1 MGPPE
6 AAALRLH
13 EDAARFRAAV
23 NATAGATGFPP
34 RLVEKD
40 YFCTVLLQYL
50 APVGRVL
57 VFKGGT
63 CLAKVHAGFYRLS
76 EDLDFVIPTPVGA
89 SRAER
94 SRRARSLRGLLDGI
108 EGKVSGV
115 RVGRAIQGANDSTQY
130 TAVLRYESLLREVE
144 GTIAFEV
151 GLREPLLTPAVQ
163 GEAETLLL
171 NPVSGSRLIPA
182 VNVLCLSREETLAEK
197 IRAALCRRE
206 VAIRDFYDTDH
217 AVRRLGIRLDD
228 PQLVG
233 LVRQKLAVPGND
245 PPDVSPARLDALRAQ
260 VETELMP
267 VLRAAD
273 FAAFDLDRAFA
284 TVAGIAVRVS

>member
-6 AAALRLH
+6 PSALRLH
-13 EDAARFRAAV
+13 EDAPRFRAAV

-40 YFCTVLLQYL
+40 YFCTVLLQHL

-76 EDLDFVIPTPVGA
+76 EDLDFIIPTPVDA

-94 SRRARSLRGLLDGI
+94 SRRARCLRGLLDGI
-108 EGKVSGV
+108 ESKLSGI
-115 RVGRAIQGANDSTQY
+115 RVGRALQGANNSTQY

-182 VNVLCLSREETLAEK
+182 VTVLCLSREETIAEK
-197 IRAALCRRE
+197 LRAALCRRDA
-206 VAIRDFYDTDH
+206 AIRDFYDIDH
-217 AVRRLGIRLDD
+217 AIRHLGIRLDD
-228 PQLVG
+228 PQLIG
-233 LVRQKLAVPGND
+233 LVRQKLAVQGND

-284 TVAGIAVRVS
+284 TVAEIAAGM